1 MGSSMGDLEEMYSRM
16 MLEEEEEGG
25 VVVGDEETIQAT
37 ETYVLVGRL
46 LTEKNVNFQAMQNV
60 LASIWRPREGIEIH
74 DLGSQRYSFVFF
86 HVLDLQKVLDGGPW
100 TFEQNLL
107 LHHKLEANEDPYQ
120 VQLNTTDM
128 WVQVYDLPRGMLSEK
143 ILQSIG
149 NHIGTFLK
157 GDSNNASSTWRLYV
171 RIRVRMDINQ
181 PIKRRMKIKREG
193 GYLELG
199 EF

>member
-37 ETYVLVGRL
+37 ETYVLVGRF

-74 DLGSQRYSFVFF
+74 DLGSQRYSFVFL
-86 HVLDLQKVLDGGPW
+86 HVLYLQKVLDRGPW
-100 TFEQNLL
+100 TFEQSLL

-120 VQLNTTDM
+120 LQLNTTDM
-128 WVQVYDLPRGMLSEK
+128 
-143 ILQSIG
+143 
-149 NHIGTFLK
+149 
-157 GDSNNASSTWRLYV
+157 
-171 RIRVRMDINQ
+171 
-181 PIKRRMKIKREG
+181 
-193 GYLELG
+193 
-199 EF
+199 